1 MKKKLPHRIFRSP
14 DFGGGKW
21 KLSWQIPLLAIVMLM
36 ASLDLSYGQAS
47 KVTGQVTSAEDGQ
60 PIPGATVL
68 VKGTTN
74 GTITDIEGNYSINV
88 NDPNATLV
96 FSYVGYLTEEISVSN
111 RSVVDI
117 SLIVDITQLG
127 EVVVT
132 ALGIERD
139 KASLGYSVQEIEG
152 ASLAE
157 AKEPNLAN
165 SLTGKV
171 AGLQVIRSSNGP
183 AGSSKI
189 ILRGYSSLSGDNQ
202 PLIVVDGIPVDNSAG
217 AENNDYWN
225 PSLDMGN
232 GLADINANDIKSV
245 SVLKG
250 PSAAALYGSR
260 AGNGVIL
267 ITTKSGRKQDGLGI
281 TISSSVGFES
291 IFTQPEMQ
299 DVFGQG
305 DDGNFG
311 ERSTRSWGP
320 KAEGQELENWN
331 GETVPLSI
339 YDNVGNYFDTGV
351 RSSQNV
357 SISQQFNKTSFYTSV
372 NRLDDKSM
380 IPGTELSRTSLTARA
395 VSNFG
400 NDDRWTTDTKIQY
413 TNSKAENRPLGG
425 TNANN
430 PFYTLFTLP
439 RSLDIR
445 DFNPAVDEAG
455 NMIWFTEDSQN
466 NPYWIN
472 KYKLNQDIRDR
483 FIMHGSVKYNFT
495 DWLNAEIKGGADI
508 YNTNTEAKLYA
519 GGPESATGMYSN
531 GKQSYSETNFS
542 TLISAGKQ
550 DLFGRFG
557 GTITVG
563 GNLMSQKYSHINASS
578 GELEVPNLFSLNNG
592 VNSPSINENSTRK
605 KINSV
610 YGTMQ
615 LSWDGYLFVD
625 ATFRNDWSSALSKEN
640 RSYFYPSV
648 GISYVFT
655 DMFEKMDGNLPN
667 WLSFGKLRA
676 SYAEVGNDLAPY
688 SLYNTYEI
696 SKDPTGHTNASRR
709 PVLYDENVLS
719 ELIKGI
725 EVGAEFRFLQNRLGL
740 DVAWYKSNATRQ
752 LIDLPMDPM
761 SGYSSR
767 KINAGDIQN
776 KGIEIMVDA
785 TILSNPEAFS
795 WNLAVNYSANK
806 NTVEDIAD
814 DVMQYPIG
822 GFDALKVLAI
832 AGGNYG
838 EIYGN
843 RYLRV
848 EDPESPYYGQKI
860 LDDLGLPQVDG
871 DIVKL
876 GDQQATGLLGITNS
890 FSYKGLGLSF
900 LIDARFG
907 GEIFSA
913 SNVGM
918 QYSGTAAAT
927 VVGGAREDFIVDG
940 VVLDPDTDT
949 FTENTTA
956 VSPQHYWEAV
966 TTRGGNLGIGEAN
979 IYDASNIRLRNVQ
992 VNYNFP
998 EKIID
1003 NTPFQRINVG
1013 VSCNNVWL
1021 ISSHMNGIDPE
1032 SVFATGTNAVGFENA
1047 SPPTSRTILF
1057 NVTLG
1062 F

>member
-1 MKKKLPHRIFRSP
+1 MKKILQQRVFGFLTNRI
-14 DFGGGKW
+14 GKTPSYW
-21 KLSWQIPLLAIVMLM
+21 RRPLLTIALVI
-36 ASLDLSYGQAS
+36 ASVGFGYGQAN
-47 KVTGQVTSAEDGQ
+47 VTGQVIANEDGT

-74 GTITDIEGNYSINV
+74 GTITDIDGKYSINIT
-88 NDPNATLV
+88 DPTNSVLI
-96 FSYVGYLTEEISVSN
+96 FSYVGYLTEEVPVSN
-111 RSVVDI
+111 RSVIDI
-117 SLIVDITQLG
+117 SLVIDITQLN

-157 AKEPNLAN
+157 ANEPNLTNAL
-165 SLTGKV
+165 SGKV
-171 AGLQVIRSSNGP
+171 AGLQVVRSSNGP

-267 ITTKSGRKQDGLGI
+267 ITTKSGRKQEGLGI

-305 DDGNFG
+305 ADGTFDN
-311 ERSTRSWGP
+311 RSTQSWGP
-320 KAEGQELENWN
+320 KAEGQEVENWN
-331 GETVPLSI
+331 GEMIPLSI
-339 YDNVGNYFDTGV
+339 HDNVDNYFDGGV

-357 SISQQFNKTSFYTSV
+357 SLSQQFNKTSVYTSI
-372 NRLDDKSM
+372 NRLDDNSM
-380 IPGTELSRTSLTARA
+380 IPGTKLSRTSLTARA

-400 NDDRWTTDTKIQY
+400 KDDKWTTDTKIQY
-413 TNSKAENRPLGG
+413 TNSNAENRPLGG
-425 TNANN
+425 TNDNN
-430 PFYTLFTLP
+430 PFYTLFMLP

-445 DFNPAVDEAG
+445 DFNIPVDEAG
-455 NMIWFTEDSQN
+455 NMIWYSESSEK
-466 NPYWIN
+466 NPYWVN
-472 KYKLNQDIRDR
+472 EYKLNQDIRDR
-483 FIMHGSVKYNFT
+483 FIMHGSVKYQFT
-495 DWLNAEIKGGADI
+495 DWLNAEIKGGSDI
-508 YNTNTEAKLYA
+508 HNTNTESKLY
-519 GGPESATGMYSN
+519 GGSPETATGMYSN
-531 GKQSYSETNFS
+531 GKQSFSETNFS
-542 TLISAGKQ
+542 TLISAGKE
-550 DLFGRFG
+550 DLFGKLG
-557 GTITVG
+557 GTISVG
-563 GNLMSQKYSHINASS
+563 GNLMSQKYSHINANS

-592 VNSPSINENSTRK
+592 INSPTINERNTQK

-615 LSWDGYLFVD
+615 ISWDGYLFVD
-625 ATFRNDWSSALSKEN
+625 ASFRNDWSSALSKEN

-648 GISYVFT
+648 GVSYVFT
-655 DMFEKMDGNLPN
+655 DMIEKMNGNLPN
-667 WLSFGKLRA
+667 WVTFGKLRA
-676 SYAEVGNDLAPY
+676 SYAEVGNDLDPY
-688 SLYNTYEI
+688 SLYNTYDI
-696 SKDPTGHTNASRR
+696 SKDPNGNTNASRR
-709 PVLYDENVLS
+709 PILYDENVLS

-725 EVGAEFRFLQNRLGL
+725 EVGAEFRFLQNRLGI

-752 LIDLPMDPM
+752 LINLPMDPM
-761 SGYSSR
+761 SGYSSK

-776 KGIEIMVDA
+776 KGVEIMVDA

-795 WNLAVNYSANK
+795 WNLGVNYSANR
-806 NTVEDIAD
+806 NTVEDIAN
-814 DVMQYPIG
+814 DVLKYEIG
-822 GFDALKVLAI
+822 GFDAIKVLAVS
-832 AGGNYG
+832 GGNYG

-843 RYLRV
+843 QYLRV
-848 EDPESPYYGQKI
+848 KDPNSPFFGRKI
-860 LDDLGLPQVDG
+860 LDETGLPQSDP

-890 FSYKGLGLSF
+890 VSYKGFGLSF

-913 SNVGM
+913 TNVGM
-918 QYSGTAAAT
+918 QLNGTAAVT
-927 VVGGAREDFIVDG
+927 VVDGAREDIIVDG
-940 VVLDPDTDT
+940 VVLNPDTDA
-949 FTENTTA
+949 FSENTAA

-966 TTRGGNLGIGEAN
+966 AARGGNLGIGEAN

-1003 NTPFQRINVG
+1003 NTPFQSINVG

-1021 ISSHMNGIDPE
+1021 ISSHLNGIDPE
-1032 SVFATGTNAVGFENA
+1032 SVYATGTNAVGFENA